1 MIGKI
6 KWLLAGLSC
15 MAYTIP
21 SQMAAQNT
29 FEGVIAFQMIGD
41 DNKPDTMIQTTKGN
55 TLKLEG
61 MGKGKGAVVFD
72 AVKHRMLMIQPEEKQ
87 YIVATEEDMQQMN
100 MMTQAAMQKFA
111 KKEAKSADDEDNVKI
126 DFRPTGRTETV
137 AGVKCEVWHGT
148 SIREGEKKEGEACL
162 AKGVGFAAFNVMENP
177 MLTPR
182 GRGASFI
189 EQYRK
194 LVGPNKGVIK
204 MVEFKDGKPHSSME
218 AIKIQPLAVSEAEFE
233 PPAGYKEVNMH
244 DQLMKMQGAMQKM
257 QAGQK

>member
-1 MIGKI
+1 MIGKTS
-6 KWLLAGLSC
+6 WLLTGLGC
-15 MAYTIP
+15 LAFAT
-21 SQMAAQNT
+21 QAAAQNT
-29 FEGVIAFQMIGD
+29 FEGVIAFQMIGVD
-41 DNKPDTMIQTTKGN
+41 QKPDTMIQTTKGN

-61 MGKGKGAVVFD
+61 MGHGKGAVVFD
-72 AVKHRMLMIQPEEKQ
+72 ATKHRMLMIQPDEKQ

-100 MMTQAAMQKFA
+100 MMTQAAMEKFA
-111 KKEAKSADDEDNVKI
+111 KKGAKSEDDEDNVKI

-148 SIREGEKKEGEACL
+148 SIREGEKHEGEACL
-162 AKGVGFAAFNVMENP
+162 AKGVGFAAFNVMSNP
-177 MLTPR
+177 MLAPR

-218 AIKIQPLAVSEAEFE
+218 AIKIQPLSISDTEFE

-244 DQLMKMQGAMQKM
+244 DQMVKMQESMQKM
-257 QAGQK
+257 QGGHK